1 MQKLIFVVDDND
13 ANLTMAALVLEVDYR
28 VLTMPSA
35 LKMLAL
41 LEKKQPDMILLD
53 IEMPDMTGFEAIVQL
68 KEHPEWKNIPVI
80 FLTGRN
86 EDSVMSEGLQL
97 GALDFIHK
105 PILPTALINRVRN
118 YLELIERRKA

>member
-13 ANLTMAALVLEVDYR
+13 ANLTMAALVLEEEYR

-35 LKMLAL
+35 VKMLSL
-41 LEKKQPDMILLD
+41 LEKKQPDLILLD
-53 IEMPDMTGFEAIVQL
+53 IEMPDMTGFEAVVKL
-68 KEHPEWKNIPVI
+68 KEHPDWSKIPFI

-97 GALDFIHK
+97 GALDFFHK
-105 PILPTALINRVRN
+105 PILPSALLNRVRN
-118 YLELIERRKA
+118 YLELIERRG